1 MWWQRWFLGSV
12 LLVVL
17 GVAST
22 PSRATGKLDCEL
34 MAGSLAR
41 LEMLRETY
49 PEQIGD
55 KVDASIAHLSDRY
68 ADRCVRLNHLQVLG
82 SHNSYHIQPEPD
94 LFDLLLF
101 FEPSLLAWEY
111 NHLPLE
117 EQFSFQG
124 IRQIELDL
132 FHDPDG
138 GYHANPLGL
147 QIIAN
152 DPDIRIPHFEPPG
165 LKVFHVQE
173 LDFQTTCPTFV
184 NCLEVIR
191 DWSDANP
198 GHLPISVLLELK
210 DETIPDPGF
219 GFRTPLPFDAAAL
232 DGVDAEI
239 RSVFAEK
246 RLLTPDFV
254 RGNRET
260 LEEVILETGWPT
272 LRDSRGKILFLM
284 DNGGEKRALYREG
297 HPSLAGRVLFTNANP
312 GDPDAA
318 FVKRNDPLGD
328 GAEIVDL
335 VSQGYLV
342 RTRADGDTIQAR
354 EDDPTQRDAALAS
367 GAQFVSSD
375 YPVPNPDFGTDYFV
389 EIPGGMP
396 AACNPINAPPGCRT
410 ASLERLR
417 H

>member
-1 MWWQRWFLGSV
+1 
-12 LLVVL
+12 VVL
-17 GVAST
+17 GSCLLVLPGLAAA
-22 PSRATGKLDCEL
+22 PSLGSGALDCEL
-34 MAGSLAR
+34 LAGSLER
-41 LEMLRETY
+41 LESLREDY
-49 PEQIGD
+49 PEQIGTRL
-55 KVDASIAHLSDRY
+55 DASIGNLSKRY
-68 ADRCVRLNHLQVLG
+68 ADLCVRLNHLQVLG

-101 FEPSLLAWEY
+101 FEPSLFVWEY

-138 GYHANPLGL
+138 GYHANPIGL
-147 QIIAN
+147 QIASE

-184 NCLEVIR
+184 GCLEVIR

-198 GHLPISVLLELK
+198 GHLPITVLLELK
-210 DETIPDPGF
+210 DDVIPDPGF

-239 RSVFAEK
+239 RSVFREK
-246 RLLTPDFV
+246 RLITPDAV
-254 RGNRET
+254 RGGRET
-260 LEEVILETGWPT
+260 LEEAILEDGWPT

-297 HPSLAGRVLFTNANP
+297 HPSLAGRVIFTNANP

-318 FVKRNDPLGD
+318 FVKRNSPVGNE
-328 GAEIVDL
+328 GEIADL
-335 VSQGYLV
+335 VADGYLV
-342 RTRADGDTIQAR
+342 RTRADADTIQAR

-367 GAQFVSSD
+367 GAQFVSTD

-396 AACNPINAPPGCRT
+396 AACNPINAPPGCRN
-410 ASLERLR
+410 AWLERLS